1 MTTPPGWYPDPEHRA
16 AGPAPERWWDGTAWT
31 DHRREPHYAPP
42 FGQAAP
48 GYPGT
53 PGYPPGYPAPDG
65 GGRRGRGP
73 KIAAVVVAA
82 AVLVAAIV
90 GGVLLLQDDGDDDKD
105 DRADPRPSASAPT
118 TPTTPAPE
126 GDDGGTDDIPTP
138 PPSDDPGVA
147 VDALNG
153 ISLPV
158 LPGWQAGRSNAGGA
172 GLSTSTYPC
181 PNDPDTNCVRG
192 GVFTSTAT
200 GFKAKTAEGIAKED
214 IERNAEDSY
223 GTDPDGE
230 RSAYG
235 GLKGHSRLK
244 SEAVTVAGQRGY
256 LVRWKVDTKMGA
268 DGYVQSVV
276 FPSPTLPDQ
285 MVLVRMGFDASDEA
299 PPLSDM
305 DRILRGIKGVGEEG
319 DSESV

>member
-31 DHRREPHYAPP
+31 DHRREPQYAQP

-82 AVLVAAIV
+82 GVLVAAIV
-90 GGVLLLQDDGDDDKD
+90 GGVFLLQDDGDEDKD
-105 DRADPRPSASAPT
+105 ERADPRPSASAPT

-126 GDDGGTDDIPTP
+126 DDGGTDDIPTP

-147 VDALNG
+147 IDALNG

-158 LPGWQAGRSNAGGA
+158 LPGWQAGRSSAGGA
-172 GLSTSTYPC
+172 GLSTSNYPC
-181 PNDPDTNCVRG
+181 PNDPETNCVRG

-223 GTDPDGE
+223 GTDPDGK

-305 DRILRGIKGVGEEG
+305 DRIVRGIKGVGEDG